1 MIKILQDR
9 ATPTISFKHFYK
21 TDTLIGT
28 GTYKFRLYSQ
38 SEPVVTPQLATP
50 TNVAIDGTT
59 LSWDAVEDATS
70 YDVYAGDTLIGNTDG
85 GGQQLID
92 ISNVSFN
99 DSNLP
104 TLLIANNLSVLPSD
118 LYKSGMLNVFD
129 NYNSMSLIEIYDSMN
144 YASWDELPDY
154 QKEME
159 PFVPYDENSEDFDP
173 PVTAEDNII
182 YLSQYDKLSNRC
194 LVYYNDSGT
203 GSVAI
208 DGELAVT
215 ITSDCLQNKTIADVI
230 CAVIDIETYEVKFF
244 EFDSITNNTGVVTI
258 TSFGMYFIIDKI
270 I

>member
-1 MIKILQDR
+1 MV
-9 ATPTISFKHFYK
+9 
-21 TDTLIGT
+21 TLM
-28 GTYKFRLYSQ
+28 
-38 SEPVVTPQLATP
+38 
-50 TNVAIDGTT
+50 
-59 LSWDAVEDATS
+59 
-70 YDVYAGDTLIGNTDG
+70 G

-118 LYKSGMLNVFD
+118 LYKSGIPNVFD

-173 PVTAEDNII
+173 PVTAEGNII

-194 LVYYNDSGT
+194 LVYYNVDGT
-203 GSVAI
+203 GSVTI

-244 EFDSITNNTGVVTI
+244 EFDSIANNTGVVTI
-258 TSFGMYFIIDKI
+258 SNLGMYFIIDKI